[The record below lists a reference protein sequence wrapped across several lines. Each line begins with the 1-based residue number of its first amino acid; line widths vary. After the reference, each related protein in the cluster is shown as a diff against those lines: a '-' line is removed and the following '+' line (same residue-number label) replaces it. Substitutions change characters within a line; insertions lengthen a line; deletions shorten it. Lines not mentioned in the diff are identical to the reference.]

1 MSFPFWWLGAKACF
15 KIQKGEMCSLR
26 RDDVLKSE
34 ECRLMPFVCIVKVM
48 NFEIPLYQKG

>member
-1 MSFPFWWLGAKACF
+1 MFSCFGGWEAKAFF

-26 RDDVLKSE
+26 RDDLLKSE
-34 ECRLMPFVCIVKVM
+34 ECVLIPFVCIVKVM